1 MVKFYSQTIVLLFLT
16 GIGFC
21 QVNENM
27 VDLGFDRK
35 DTLQNTQPLILDQI
49 REYILF
55 READL
60 QEIIIGGQVSSIF
73 HEMVDDAIIYIN
85 IEKQHLDS
93 VRTNNG
99 LFYLPIPF
107 SDREQL
113 IDITILHPD
122 FHPFDTSF
130 VNTLNKPVVLNL
142 IIVPKH
148 KILLR
153 GRVFA
158 GNVPIEG
165 ADVEIISANETYHLQ
180 TLGCYYDEEGYWNCL
195 FDGMFKKELT
205 ANDPSDSIKM
215 IFTSKGMK
223 PLHTGMIVNEYK
235 GEVMQIKMKY
245 TSKLP
250 EMPSNNLN
258 LKLAFPFITSDH
270 DWFVDISY
278 YRALNKTN
286 LKRIAWGVDGNMY
299 ISTISV
305 SYPTLPGLEPAVSD
319 SSYITGFAG
328 PSVLFWILSP
338 DRRRFSTYAG
348 CTFSIQLNDPQ
359 FVLQP
364 FLGTRYFL
372 DINKALS
379 FEFRYAEYDRD
390 VTHYVFNPYGNASS
404 YSVSEHFV
412 KFHFNL
418 GIQIVF

>member
-35 DTLQNTQPLILDQI
+35 DTIQNAQPLTLDQI
-49 REYILF
+49 QEYILS
-55 READL
+55 RGTNL

-73 HEMVDDAIIYIN
+73 HEIVDDAVIYIH
-85 IEKQHLDS
+85 IENQYLDS

-99 LFYLPIPF
+99 LFYLPIPL

-113 IDITILHPD
+113 IDISILHPD
-122 FHPFDTSF
+122 FHPYDTSF
-130 VNTLNKPVVLNL
+130 VTTLNKPVTLNM
-142 IIVPKH
+142 IMVPKH

-158 GNVPIEG
+158 GNLPIEG
-165 ADVEIISANETYHLQ
+165 ADVEIISENNTYHVQ
-180 TLGCYYDEEGYWNCL
+180 TLGCFYDQEGYWNCL

-223 PLHTGMIVNEYK
+223 PLHAGMIVNEYN

-258 LKLAFPFITSDH
+258 LKLAFPFTTSDH

-286 LKRIAWGVDGNMY
+286 LKRIALGVDGNMY
-299 ISTISV
+299 VSTISV
-305 SYPTLPGLEPAVSD
+305 SYPTLPGLEPAASD
-319 SSYITGFAG
+319 SSYITGFVG

-338 DRRRFSTYAG
+338 DRRRFSTYTG

-364 FLGTRYFL
+364 FIGTRYFL

-379 FEFRYAEYDRD
+379 FEFRYAEYDRY
-390 VTHYVFNPYGNASS
+390 VTHYEFNPYGNASR